1 MKVLFSAVE
10 FRSIASVGVAASKDD
25 VTPIICSINISNENS
40 EITAVA
46 TDRYRI
52 ARSMFTLTIEQSN
65 ELGDFNIT
73 IPAESVIKFWN
84 SIKVQA
90 LKGFAP
96 VELEVIAGDV
106 EQYWT
111 LSYDGIRVAGAETR
125 GNYPPVDKL
134 LDINLNNYTGIPKV
148 GLKPGFLA
156 DLGKLFAASDYAKVG
171 KDLPW
176 TFYFGKSESDKP
188 MPVYVTRNPERDGS
202 SVIEYLVQP
211 NLLLR

>member
-25 VTPIICSINISNENS
+25 VTPVIMSINLSHKFNE
-40 EITAVA
+40 IIAVA

-52 ARSMFTLTIEQSN
+52 ARSKFTPTTVQYD
-65 ELGDFNIT
+65 ELPEFDIT

-84 SIKVQA
+84 SIKVNA
-90 LKGFAP
+90 LKSAMP
-96 VELEVIAGDV
+96 VELEITAGDV

-111 LSYDGIRVAGAETR
+111 LSYEGVRVSGAEVR
-125 GNYPPVDKL
+125 GNFPPVGKL
-134 LDINLNNYTGIPKV
+134 IDIDINTYTGVPKV

-176 TFYFGKSESDKP
+176 TFYFGNSESNKP